1 MDVLVLGE
9 LEVEALLDLED
20 LLDGLQDGFAQLT
33 RGEVNAPDRNEIP
46 MPADAFLLS
55 MPAHREG
62 SEMMVKIVTVFEANL
77 ERGLPSHFAVINAFD
92 PETGACTA
100 MIDGTYITAVRT
112 AGSAA
117 VSARLLAREDAR
129 RLAIVGAGV
138 QGRSHLRTVPLTRG
152 FEDIAICSLHHEDAE
167 RLAAEHPLARAERD
181 VEAAVR
187 DADVVALATHAA
199 EPVIDAAWLK
209 PGAHVSSVGYNP
221 PVGELP
227 ADAIDRGRL
236 FVETRIAFEPT
247 PVGCA
252 ELAGRDPASATELG
266 EVVTGARPGRT
277 SPDEITVYKAMGH
290 AIEDLVAA
298 DLVLAAARRTGA
310 GRAVEVMAGRPTG

>member
-1 MDVLVLGE
+1 VDVLVLGE

-167 RLAAEHPLARAERD
+167 RLAGEHPLARAERD

-199 EPVIDAAWLK
+199 APVIDAAWLK